1 MKNGKSSTILRKH
14 CSELFT
20 QQFASDSALQENS
33 LKLSVSDSVFSD
45 GTQSDVWQLEGMQ
58 ALYLGR
64 YDSIWVEKC
73 GGSSPLVFL
82 KVPQLQLLCGWL
94 FW

>member
-45 GTQSDVWQLEGMQ
+45 GTQSDV
-58 ALYLGR
+58 
-64 YDSIWVEKC
+64 
-73 GGSSPLVFL
+73 
-82 KVPQLQLLCGWL
+82 
-94 FW
+94 